1 MVLLVCK
8 GLYIFFFTLEI
19 ALCLSILC
27 SWLPIG
33 TSFKQLLAEFLEPLL
48 TPIRYCLRHSIFQ
61 TKLLDLSPLLAL
73 IILSYLQTFFY
84 QLTRYGY

>member
-1 MVLLVCK
+1 MVTLICK

-19 ALCLSILC
+19 ALCLSIIC
-27 SWLPIG
+27 SWIPWG
-33 TSFKQLLAEFLEPLL
+33 KNFKLLLADFLEPLL
-48 TPIRYCLRHSIFQ
+48 APIRYCLKNSIFQ

-84 QLTRYGY
+84 QLSK